1 MSDDGPGGQ
10 VPPAWAADPPQR
22 VRHQPIEDRTSQA
35 TGEGPVEPS
44 RRQVAAQST
53 LVIEGDVIPRRLR
66 RPSDAFRLIIVLAS
80 AAIVLA
86 GAYFASSA
94 ASGLDQDVFEASNR
108 IPSQFVT
115 LANLLSGIGVIVFPV
130 AAAVDLLLRRQART
144 LLEALCALILSFA
157 ALSIAAWSI
166 QRYGGPQLLTALTG
180 RPLPTAVAPLNAVL
194 ASTIAFVT
202 VARLMDRTRW
212 AVAAVA
218 ISAGIIIASIVGGGI
233 TVSALLLTFLL
244 GWAAGLATRF
254 VLGTM
259 TTRPP
264 GLAVAAALESAG
276 FPITVLRAAFETPS
290 GRRYS
295 ATTRSGGRLEILVM
309 DRDLEGAGLASALW
323 QRLRVRDQPQPV
335 GYGMRHRLEHAALQS
350 YAAQAASAPM
360 PRLEAVSEV
369 GPDAA
374 LLAYSHVEGKAFA
387 EVADSLTDEDLAS
400 AWRALRTLHDAHI
413 SHRNLSAENL
423 LRDTTGGVWLIG
435 GDQGAVAAG
444 DTALRIDC
452 AELLCTLAL
461 LTSPRRAVAAGRQ
474 VLGAERLSRTLAV
487 LQPLALTPETRR
499 AVRARKQVLKSL
511 RTLLE
516 ELVPDGQVEQIN
528 IKRLSLKWIFTI
540 VAGTV
545 AAYILLAELGQINV
559 IDLFSQANWWWA
571 GLAVILSVIT
581 YVGATWTVDG
591 FVPEKLKFWRT
602 FETQLAASFATLVSP
617 PTLGSVAVNVRYLQR
632 AGVHPALAAA
642 SIGVSQI
649 FAFISH
655 LLLLLLFAWIAG
667 SRQDV
672 SFTPPAWAWFI
683 VAGLAAAVVGM
694 VAIPAARKWALHR
707 VMPIFREVGPRLASL
722 LQDPT
727 KIATGVAG
735 ILLLNLGYCACLI
748 ACVRA
753 FGGEAEWAAIAV
765 VYLAGAAI
773 GQVAPTPGG
782 LGAVEAAL
790 AGGLAVAGLDTGIAL
805 SATLLFRLFTFILP
819 VIPGWFSFRNLQADG
834 LL

>member
-1 MSDDGPGGQ
+1 MSGDEQGERT
-10 VPPAWAADPPQR
+10 PPALAGDPPR
-22 VRHQPIEDRTSQA
+22 ES
-35 TGEGPVEPS
+35 G
-44 RRQVAAQST
+44 RRNLAAQST

-66 RPSDAFRLIIVLAS
+66 RPSDASRLMLVLI
-80 AAIVLA
+80 AAALVL
-86 GAYFASSA
+86 GMAYFASSA

-130 AAAVDLLLRRQART
+130 AAAVDLLLRRQARP
-144 LLEALCALILSFA
+144 LLEALCVLILTFVTLS
-157 ALSIAAWSI
+157 ALAWVI
-166 QRYGGPQLLTALTG
+166 QQYGGPQLLTALTG
-180 RPLPTAVAPLNAVL
+180 RPAPTAVAPLNAVL
-194 ASTIAFVT
+194 GSTVAFVT

-212 AVAAVA
+212 AVAAIA
-218 ISAGIIIASIVGGGI
+218 ISAGIVIASIVGGGI
-233 TVSALLLTFLL
+233 TVSALLVTFLL

-254 VLGTM
+254 ALGTM

-264 GLAVAAALESAG
+264 GLAVAAALEAAG
-276 FPITVLRAAFETPS
+276 FPLTVLRAVFETPS
-290 GRRYS
+290 GRHYS
-295 ATTRSGGRLEILVM
+295 ATTRSGSRLEVLVL
-309 DRDLEGAGLASALW
+309 DRDLEGAGLGSALW
-323 QRLRVRDQPQPV
+323 HRLRVRDQPQPV
-335 GYGMRHRLEHAALQS
+335 GFGMRHRLEHAALQS
-350 YAAQAASAPM
+350 YAAVAAGAPV
-360 PRLEAVSEV
+360 PKLDAVTEV

-374 LLAYSHVEGKAFA
+374 LLAYSRIEGRTFA
-387 EVADSLTDEDLAS
+387 EVADSLTDDDLAG
-400 AWRALRTLHDAHI
+400 AWRAVRTLHDAHI
-413 SHRNLSAENL
+413 SHRNLSAEHL
-423 LRDTTGGVWLIG
+423 WRAADGGIWLTGGEH
-435 GDQGAVAAG
+435 GAVAAS

-461 LTSPRRAVAAGRQ
+461 LTSPRRAVAAGTRI
-474 VLGAERLSRTLAV
+474 LGAERLSRALAV

-499 AVRARKQVLKSL
+499 AIRARRQVLKAL
-511 RTLLE
+511 QNLLE
-516 ELVPDGQVEQIN
+516 DLVPEGQVEQIN

-545 AAYILLAELGQINV
+545 AAYLLLAELGQINLV
-559 IDLFSQANWWWA
+559 TLFSSANWWWA
-571 GLAVILSVIT
+571 GLALLLSVVT
-581 YVGATWTVDG
+581 YIGATWTVDG
-591 FVPEKLKFWRT
+591 FVPEKLKFRRT
-602 FETQLAASFATLVSP
+602 LEAQLAASFATLVSP
-617 PTLGSVAVNVRYLQR
+617 PTLGSVAVNVRYLQK

-649 FAFISH
+649 FAFVSH

-667 SRQDV
+667 TRQDV
-672 SFTPPAWAWFI
+672 SFAPPAWAWFI
-683 VAGLAAAVVGM
+683 VGALALAVVGM
-694 VAIPAARKWALHR
+694 VVIPIARKWVLRR
-707 VMPIFREVGPRLASL
+707 VMPIFRQVGPRLASL

-735 ILLLNLGYCACLI
+735 ILILNLGYCACLI
-748 ACVRA
+748 ASVHA

-773 GQVAPTPGG
+773 GQAAPTPGG

-819 VIPGWFSFRNLQADG
+819 VIPGWFSFRHLQRID